1 MEEAFNTLGRTVDSI
16 ATKITTGKQAAA
28 LYKSKIMTE
37 LQKLME
43 RIEQL
48 KIDAANS
55 PVPQLRQELQDS
67 RQNLAAKTAELVA
80 SNSNLDELNSKI
92 SELTAQ
98 LQSKENEINAAN
110 RELENLTNL
119 QNENA
124 ASQEDNNRQDAALAE
139 LQAQMQTLRTEK
151 VELDQKLLASQQEL
165 GNFVQRIG
173 EINTR
178 LAGEIDKINTILDEF
193 GDGSD
198 VSDQIE
204 AIGTNLQAIIN
215 VINNPVTTGGRRKT
229 KKMRGGYLYSKKSNS
244 SSISSYNSKSKS
256 KSKSRSKKNKI

>member
-98 LQSKENEINAAN
+98 LQSKENEIN
-110 RELENLTNL
+110 RKVIVEVENKDHEQSEQLYDSKL
-119 QNENA
+119 KCLLHKIK
-124 ASQEDNNRQDAALAE
+124 SQCESHDSGIRFAWRN
-139 LQAQMQTLRTEK
+139 
-151 VELDQKLLASQQEL
+151 
-165 GNFVQRIG
+165 
-173 EINTR
+173 
-178 LAGEIDKINTILDEF
+178 
-193 GDGSD
+193 
-198 VSDQIE
+198 
-204 AIGTNLQAIIN
+204 
-215 VINNPVTTGGRRKT
+215 
-229 KKMRGGYLYSKKSNS
+229 
-244 SSISSYNSKSKS
+244 
-256 KSKSRSKKNKI
+256 